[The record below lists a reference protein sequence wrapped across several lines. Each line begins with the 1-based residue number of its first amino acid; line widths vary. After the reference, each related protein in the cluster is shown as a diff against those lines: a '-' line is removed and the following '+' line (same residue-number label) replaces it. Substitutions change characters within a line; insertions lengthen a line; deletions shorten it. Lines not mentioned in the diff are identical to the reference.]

1 MFGLSRGLQSC
12 GPVVDGVTLAGQVG
26 ALMWA
31 GRAHRMPLLGGLT
44 NSDAALFVVGQPTG
58 SFTDANYSKTQC
70 PMAAN

>member
-1 MFGLSRGLQSC
+1 
-12 GPVVDGVTLAGQVG
+12 
-26 ALMWA
+26 MWA